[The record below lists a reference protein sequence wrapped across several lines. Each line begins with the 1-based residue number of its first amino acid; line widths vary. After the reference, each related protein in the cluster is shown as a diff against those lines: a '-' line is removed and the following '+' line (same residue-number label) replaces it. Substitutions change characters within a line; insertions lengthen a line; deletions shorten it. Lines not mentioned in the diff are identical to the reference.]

1 MHNFLAGY
9 ISPRTDVHQMRENL
23 SLLSFWGLVF
33 SLIAVT
39 LFVVIYWYQK
49 SKYANREIV
58 KDLRQRSVDVY
69 LAAKTPE
76 AESDSKRFREASN
89 EIERLR
95 AETRV
100 LFWLIIAM
108 NTAVIIIFILA
119 YRYSR
124 HQLIRISRT
133 SRREPL
139 GQPAHGKLPGTRYDG
154 PRTAANRTA
163 LYRAAHSRVTGE
175 LDA

>member
-1 MHNFLAGY
+1 VNLSRSSAALPPWCRSLRARTGGDAGHCAALVAIDRNSWSRFIGEWSRLSECATFLAGY
-9 ISPRTDVHQMRENL
+9 ILPRTDVHQMRENL

-39 LFVVIYWYQK
+39 LFVVIYSYQK

-58 KDLRQRSVDVY
+58 EDLRQRSVDVY

-119 YRYSR
+119 YQYF
-124 HQLIRISRT
+124 
-133 SRREPL
+133 
-139 GQPAHGKLPGTRYDG
+139 
-154 PRTAANRTA
+154 
-163 LYRAAHSRVTGE
+163 
-175 LDA
+175 

>member
-1 MHNFLAGY
+1 
-9 ISPRTDVHQMRENL
+9 MREHM

-39 LFVVIYWYQK
+39 LVVVVYSYQK

-58 KDLRQRSVDVY
+58 EYLRQRSVDVY

-76 AESDSKRFREASN
+76 AESDSKRFRGASN

-95 AETRV
+95 AETSV

-108 NTAVIIIFILA
+108 NTAVITIFTLA
-119 YRYSR
+119 YRF
-124 HQLIRISRT
+124 L
-133 SRREPL
+133 
-139 GQPAHGKLPGTRYDG
+139 
-154 PRTAANRTA
+154 
-163 LYRAAHSRVTGE
+163 
-175 LDA
+175 

>member
-1 MHNFLAGY
+1 
-9 ISPRTDVHQMRENL
+9 MRENL

-39 LFVVIYWYQK
+39 LFVVIYSYQK

-58 KDLRQRSVDVY
+58 EDLRQRSVDVY
-69 LAAKTPE
+69 LAAKTE
-76 AESDSKRFREASN
+76 AENDSKRFREASN

-119 YRYSR
+119 YQYF
-124 HQLIRISRT
+124 
-133 SRREPL
+133 
-139 GQPAHGKLPGTRYDG
+139 
-154 PRTAANRTA
+154 
-163 LYRAAHSRVTGE
+163 
-175 LDA
+175 

>member
-1 MHNFLAGY
+1 
-9 ISPRTDVHQMRENL
+9 MRENM

-39 LFVVIYWYQK
+39 VFVVIYSYQK
-49 SKYANREIV
+49 SKHVNRTIV
-58 KDLRQRSVDVY
+58 EDLRKRSVDIY

-76 AESDSKRFREASN
+76 AQSDSKSFREASN

-108 NTAVIIIFILA
+108 NAAVIIIFILA
-119 YRYSR
+119 YRSF
-124 HQLIRISRT
+124 
-133 SRREPL
+133 
-139 GQPAHGKLPGTRYDG
+139 
-154 PRTAANRTA
+154 
-163 LYRAAHSRVTGE
+163 
-175 LDA
+175 

>member
-1 MHNFLAGY
+1 MRNFLAGY

-39 LFVVIYWYQK
+39 LFVVIYSYQK

-58 KDLRQRSVDVY
+58 EDLRQRSVGVY

-108 NTAVIIIFILA
+108 NTAAIIIFILA
-119 YRYSR
+119 YQYF
-124 HQLIRISRT
+124 
-133 SRREPL
+133 
-139 GQPAHGKLPGTRYDG
+139 
-154 PRTAANRTA
+154 
-163 LYRAAHSRVTGE
+163 
-175 LDA
+175 

>member
-1 MHNFLAGY
+1 MRNFLAGY
-9 ISPRTDVHQMRENL
+9 ISPITDVHQMRENL

-39 LFVVIYWYQK
+39 LFVVIYSYQR

-58 KDLRQRSVDVY
+58 EDLRQRSVDVY

-119 YRYSR
+119 YQYF
-124 HQLIRISRT
+124 
-133 SRREPL
+133 
-139 GQPAHGKLPGTRYDG
+139 
-154 PRTAANRTA
+154 
-163 LYRAAHSRVTGE
+163 
-175 LDA
+175 

>member
-1 MHNFLAGY
+1 VVAIVGMRNFLAGY
-9 ISPRTDVHQMRENL
+9 ISPRTDVRQMRENL

-39 LFVVIYWYQK
+39 LFVVIYSYQK

-58 KDLRQRSVDVY
+58 EDLRQRSVDVY

-119 YRYSR
+119 YQYF
-124 HQLIRISRT
+124 
-133 SRREPL
+133 
-139 GQPAHGKLPGTRYDG
+139 
-154 PRTAANRTA
+154 
-163 LYRAAHSRVTGE
+163 
-175 LDA
+175 

>member
-1 MHNFLAGY
+1 
-9 ISPRTDVHQMRENL
+9 MRENL
-23 SLLSFWGLVF
+23 SLLSFCGLIF

-39 LFVVIYWYQK
+39 LFVVIYSYQK
-49 SKYANREIV
+49 SKYSNREFV
-58 KDLRQRSVDVY
+58 EDLRQRSVDVY

-95 AETRV
+95 TETRV

-119 YRYSR
+119 YQSF
-124 HQLIRISRT
+124 
-133 SRREPL
+133 
-139 GQPAHGKLPGTRYDG
+139 
-154 PRTAANRTA
+154 
-163 LYRAAHSRVTGE
+163 
-175 LDA
+175 

>member
-1 MHNFLAGY
+1 VVAIVGMRNFLAGY
-9 ISPRTDVHQMRENL
+9 ISPRTDFHQMRENL

-39 LFVVIYWYQK
+39 LFVVTYSYQK
-49 SKYANREIV
+49 NKYANREIV
-58 KDLRQRSVDVY
+58 EDLRQRSVGVY

-100 LFWLIIAM
+100 LFWLVIAM

-119 YRYSR
+119 YQYF
-124 HQLIRISRT
+124 
-133 SRREPL
+133 
-139 GQPAHGKLPGTRYDG
+139 
-154 PRTAANRTA
+154 
-163 LYRAAHSRVTGE
+163 
-175 LDA
+175 

>member
-1 MHNFLAGY
+1 VVAIVGMRNFLAGY

-39 LFVVIYWYQK
+39 LFVVIYSYQK

-58 KDLRQRSVDVY
+58 EDLRQRSVDVY

-119 YRYSR
+119 YRYF
-124 HQLIRISRT
+124 
-133 SRREPL
+133 
-139 GQPAHGKLPGTRYDG
+139 
-154 PRTAANRTA
+154 
-163 LYRAAHSRVTGE
+163 
-175 LDA
+175 

>member
-1 MHNFLAGY
+1 MH
-9 ISPRTDVHQMRENL
+9 ENL

-39 LFVVIYWYQK
+39 LFVVIYSYQR
-49 SKYANREIV
+49 SKHANREIV
-58 KDLRQRSVDVY
+58 EDLRQRSVDVY

-76 AESDSKRFREASN
+76 AESDSRRFREASN

-108 NTAVIIIFILA
+108 NTAVIIIFILV
-119 YRYSR
+119 YQYF
-124 HQLIRISRT
+124 
-133 SRREPL
+133 
-139 GQPAHGKLPGTRYDG
+139 
-154 PRTAANRTA
+154 
-163 LYRAAHSRVTGE
+163 
-175 LDA
+175 